1 MPGRLFGL
9 STLSG
14 QNGAQYTVDF
24 FLASVRQQNRGVVP
38 AIDIQCTSALYG
50 SCKLGPM
57 VVGHL
62 TKVTHSVWS
71 RDSLNNDYICH

>member
-1 MPGRLFGL
+1 MSGRLFGL

-24 FLASVRQQNRGVVP
+24 FFASARQQSRGIVP

-50 SCKLGPM
+50 SCM
-57 VVGHL
+57 QDS
-62 TKVTHSVWS
+62 KVA
-71 RDSLNNDYICH
+71 SLSNGAESCGQTQTPHMAS